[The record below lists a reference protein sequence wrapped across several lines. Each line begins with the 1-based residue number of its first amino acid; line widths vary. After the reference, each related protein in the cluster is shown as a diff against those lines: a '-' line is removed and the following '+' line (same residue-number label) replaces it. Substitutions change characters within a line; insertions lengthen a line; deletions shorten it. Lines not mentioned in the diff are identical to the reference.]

1 MKRINEYK
9 KLFGVEGELD
19 LKPLKKS
26 YRDLVKEWH
35 PDKFQA
41 GDALQEEAEV
51 QSRKIIDG
59 YHFLVSMA
67 PETKE
72 KNLPAYTETIT
83 NSAIADY
90 NHKGLLLEITFTDG
104 ATYEYFGVP
113 KPVYLKMINAGNLNR
128 FAKRSIYPKYT
139 YRKSKRI
146 LQEA

>member
-9 KLFGVEGELD
+9 KLFGIEKEID
-19 LKPLKKS
+19 LKQLKKS

-35 PDKFQA
+35 PDKFQEE
-41 GDALQEEAEV
+41 DALKQEAEL

-72 KNLPAYTETIT
+72 KNLPVYTETIT

-90 NHKGLLLEITFTDG
+90 QHKGLLLEITFTNG
-104 ATYEYFGVP
+104 ETYEYFGVT
-113 KPVYLKMINAGNLNR
+113 KPIYRKMVNAGNLNR
-128 FAKRSIYPKYT
+128 FAKRSIYPTYT